1 MNIPYIFKK
10 CTKCGEWLVANIY
23 NFNKA
28 KKGKWGLESQC
39 KKCRKKY
46 REEYYENNK
55 EKEKKRSKKW
65 REDNE
70 ERYKEYHKEHYESN
84 KEHYKEY
91 RENNKEHKKKY
102 DKKYREE
109 NEEKIKR
116 NKKQYYEENKEEILE
131 KSKKYRKENP
141 QVQFNG
147 HHKRKQKEQNQG
159 NGITKEQWFECYE
172 FFNWECAYSGI
183 QLTKENR
190 NLDHVIALNNGG
202 EHEIW
207 NCVPMYDK
215 YNISKHA
222 NNMLEWYLQQE
233 YFDVDRLTKIYEWRI
248 YAYWKWGK

>member
-1 MNIPYIFKK
+1 MNIPYAFKK
-10 CTKCGEWLVANIY
+10 CTKCGKWLVANNY

-55 EKEKKRSKKW
+55 EHKKEYNKKY
-65 REDNE
+65 RED
-70 ERYKEYHKEHYESN
+70 N

-91 RENNKEHKKKY
+91 HKKHYENNKEHKKEY
-102 DKKYREE
+102 DKKYRE
-109 NEEKIKR
+109 NNIEKIKR

-131 KSKKYRKENP
+131 KGKKYRKENP

-207 NCVPMYDK
+207 NCVPIYDK

-222 NNMLEWYLQQE
+222 NNMLEWYLQQD
-233 YFDVDRLTKIYEWRI
+233 YFDIDRLTKIYEWRI
-248 YAYWKWGK
+248 YAYWKWKK